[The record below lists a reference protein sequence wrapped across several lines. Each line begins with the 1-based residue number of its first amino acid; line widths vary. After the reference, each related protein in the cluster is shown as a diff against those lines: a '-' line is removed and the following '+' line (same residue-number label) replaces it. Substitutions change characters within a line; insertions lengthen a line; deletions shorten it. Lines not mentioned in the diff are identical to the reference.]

1 MVCKGG
7 ENLPIKKNYEIPSCK
22 WIALGCVVDHSLQN
36 RFGLSFF
43 KITIFFFPF
52 FLIYTSPI
60 DLVSSS
66 GFFLL
71 SIFFLNEHY
80 LPLFSSLFSSAA
92 NTTTKK
98 KLYHPSR
105 PSFWCCVYY
114 TRWWQL
120 CDPSL
125 KWLTRLNLGEQP
137 IVGPRKRSTWVLP
150 STQDAYYWLGR
161 CVVFILFS
169 RFAPFCCCC
178 CCFLGQ
184 RRVSLSF
191 WHAGRFANRCW
202 IIQAFTLV
210 GQVPS
215 RCQKNVWRRRRR
227 RNPDLGLYAERNWLS
242 PHHQLSSEFTQG
254 EKGENEQSHA
264 WWRLRSSNIPKRL
277 LFSILT
283 VIISK
288 RVCREYDND
297 APRFNRRAPLG

>member
-1 MVCKGG
+1 MDCSWLCGWPLTPK
-7 ENLPIKKNYEIPSCK
+7 SF
-22 WIALGCVVDHSLQN
+22 
-36 RFGLSFF
+36 RFIFF
-43 KITIFFFPF
+43 KNNYIFLPF
-52 FLIYTSPI
+52 LFNLHQSY
-60 DLVSSS
+60 LVSSS
-66 GFFLL
+66 GFLL
-71 SIFFLNEHY
+71 SINFFFKRAL
-80 LPLFSSLFSSAA
+80 LALVFFSILFCSQY
-92 NTTTKK
+92 KK
-98 KLYHPSR
+98 KNKNKQNKLYHPSR
-105 PSFWCCVYY
+105 PSFWCCVCY

-125 KWLTRLNLGEQP
+125 KWLTRLNLGEEP

-169 RFAPFCCCC
+169 RFAPFFFCC

-264 WWRLRSSNIPKRL
+264 WWRLRSSNIPTRL